1 YRQSSTKRHSDFCGS
16 AKKPINQKKVK
27 MDPIKILKRAWH
39 ILWSYRALWV
49 FGLILALAGAGSS
62 SGNGSNSSSR
72 REANSQ
78 SSQQQPLPEDM
89 REAFKQV
96 TQEMQKAFDEGLTE
110 VGIPKEDLN
119 TLIWIAVIFVVFSMI
134 LGLVVA
140 VARYAAETAVIR
152 MVDEYEN
159 TGSKMTIKQGFRIGW
174 SRTSWRLFL
183 INLLVNLP
191 MILTMLLLIGLG
203 IMVFMSFTQGSK
215 EAGMVSVVISLI
227 ILFLVIFVVAIIS
240 IFLGLLRHFFWR
252 ACALENL
259 GVRESLSRGFQMAR
273 ENWKNVGI
281 MWLVMI
287 GLGIVWAIV
296 SIIAIIVTIPV
307 VLVTVVVGALVAV
320 IPVLL
325 TGGLTS
331 LFLNGWLPWIVGALF
346 ALPLFFTVAFSPW
359 LLLGSWQTVFASTV
373 WTLVYRE
380 LKALPALTSQ
390 GMDANPLPP
399 VS

>member
-1 YRQSSTKRHSDFCGS
+1 
-16 AKKPINQKKVK
+16 

-39 ILWSYRALWV
+39 ILWSYKTLWV

-62 SGNGSNSSSR
+62 SGNGSNSGSR

-78 SSQQQPLPEDM
+78 SSQQTLPQDM
-89 REAFKQV
+89 PQTFKEA
-96 TQEMQKAFDEGLTE
+96 TQEMERLFNDGMSE
-110 VGIPKEDLN
+110 VGLPKEDLN
-119 TLIWIAVIFVVFSMI
+119 TLIWIAVIFIVFSMI
-134 LGLVVA
+134 LGLIVA
-140 VARYAAETAVIR
+140 VARYVAETAVIR

-191 MILTMLLLIGLG
+191 MILTMLLLLGLG
-203 IMVFMSFTQGSK
+203 IMVFMSFTQGGK
-215 EAGMVSVVISLI
+215 EAGMASVVISLV

-281 MWLVMI
+281 MWLVMV

-296 SIIAIIVTIPV
+296 SIIAIIVSIPV
-307 VLVTVVVGALVAV
+307 VLVTVVAGALVAV

-325 TGGLTS
+325 AGGLTS
-331 LFLNGWLPWIVGALF
+331 LFLSGWLPWIVGVVF
-346 ALPLFFTVAFSPW
+346 ALPLFFTIAFSPW
-359 LLLGSWQTVFASTV
+359 LLLGSWQTIFASTV

-390 GMDANPLPP
+390 GENTTPLPP

>member
-1 YRQSSTKRHSDFCGS
+1 
-16 AKKPINQKKVK
+16 

-49 FGLILALAGAGSS
+49 FGLILALAGAGSH
-62 SGNGSNSSSR
+62 GNGSNSSSR
-72 REANSQ
+72 HEANPQ
-78 SSQQQPLPEDM
+78 SSQQQPLPQDM
-89 REAFKQV
+89 REAFKQGS
-96 TQEMQKAFDEGLTE
+96 QEMQRLFNEGLTKA
-110 VGIPKEDLN
+110 GISKEELS
-119 TLIWIAVIFVVFSMI
+119 TLIWIGVIFVVLCLIF
-134 LGLVVA
+134 GLVLA
-140 VARYAAETAVIR
+140 VARYVSETAVIR

-159 TGSKMTIKQGFRIGW
+159 TGTKMTIKQGFRIGW

-191 MILTMLLLIGLG
+191 LILGIVLLLTGVGIAIFRSMSQGFQQPATFTIVALIGV
-203 IMVFMSFTQGSK
+203 M
-215 EAGMVSVVISLI
+215 
-227 ILFLVIFVVAIIS
+227 FLLIFVVAIVS

-273 ENWKNVGI
+273 ENWKNIGI

-296 SIIAIIVTIPV
+296 SIVAIIVTIPV
-307 VLVTVVVGALVAV
+307 VLVTAVAGALVAV

-325 TGGLTS
+325 AGGLTS
-331 LFLNGWLPWIVGALF
+331 LFLHGWLPWIVGTLF
-346 ALPLFFTVAFSPW
+346 VLPLFFTIAFSPW

-390 GMDANPLPP
+390 GVDVTPLPP
-399 VS
+399 TS

>member
-1 YRQSSTKRHSDFCGS
+1 
-16 AKKPINQKKVK
+16 

-49 FGLILALAGAGSS
+49 FGLILAMAGAGSL
-62 SGNGSNSSSR
+62 GNNGSNNSSR
-72 REANSQ
+72 NEANSQ

-89 REAFKQV
+89 GEAFKQV
-96 TQEMQKAFDEGLTE
+96 THEIQKAFYAGLDK
-110 VGIPKEDLN
+110 VGIPKDDAG
-119 TLIWIAVIFVVFSMI
+119 TLIGIVIAFVIFCVI
-134 LGLVVA
+134 LGLIFA
-140 VARYAAETAVIR
+140 VARYVAETAVIR

-159 TGSKMTIKQGFRIGW
+159 TGTKMTIREGFRIGW

-191 MILTMLLLIGLG
+191 LILGMTLLLVGVGMAIFQSMTRGFQTPAMFL
-203 IMVFMSFTQGSK
+203 IVALIAFM
-215 EAGMVSVVISLI
+215 
-227 ILFLVIFVVAIIS
+227 FLVIFVVAIIT

-259 GVRESLSRGFQMAR
+259 TVRESLSRGFQMAR
-273 ENWKNVGI
+273 QNWKNIGI

-287 GLGIVWAIV
+287 GLGIVWAVV
-296 SIIAIIVTIPV
+296 SAIALVLTLPV
-307 VLVTVVVGALVAV
+307 VAVTAVAGALVAV
-320 IPVLL
+320 IPALL
-325 TGGLTS
+325 AGGLTS
-331 LFLNGWLPWIVGALF
+331 LFLNGWLPWIVGVLF
-346 ALPLFFTVAFSPW
+346 VLPLFFTVAFSPW
-359 LLLGSWQTVFASTV
+359 LLLQGWQTVFTSTV

-390 GMDANPLPP
+390 VVDESPLPP

>member
-1 YRQSSTKRHSDFCGS
+1 
-16 AKKPINQKKVK
+16 

-62 SGNGSNSSSR
+62 SRNSSNSSSR
-72 REANSQ
+72 YEANSQ
-78 SSQQQPLPEDM
+78 NSQQQPLPADM

-96 TQEMQKAFDEGLTE
+96 TQEMQKAFDEGLSE

-119 TLIWIAVIFVVFSMI
+119 TLIWIAVVFVLFC
-134 LGLVVA
+134 VVLSIIIA
-140 VARYAAETAVIR
+140 IARYVAETAVIR

-159 TGSKMTIKQGFRIGW
+159 TGSKMTVRQGFRIGW

-191 MILTMLLLIGLG
+191 LILGIVLLLAGVGIAIFRSMSQGFQQPATFSIVAMVG
-203 IMVFMSFTQGSK
+203 IMF
-215 EAGMVSVVISLI
+215 
-227 ILFLVIFVVAIIS
+227 LFIFVVAIIS

-259 GVRESLSRGFQMAR
+259 GVRESLRRGFQMAR

-296 SIIAIIVTIPV
+296 SLLAFVLTLPV
-307 VLVTVVVGALVAV
+307 VVVTGVVGALVAV

-325 TGGLTS
+325 AGGLTS
-331 LFLNGWLPWIVGALF
+331 IFLHGWLPWIVGALF
-346 ALPLFFTVAFSPW
+346 VLPLFFTIAFSPW

-390 GMDANPLPP
+390 GVDATPLPP
-399 VS
+399 AS

>member
-1 YRQSSTKRHSDFCGS
+1 
-16 AKKPINQKKVK
+16 

-62 SGNGSNSSSR
+62 GGNGSNSSSR
-72 REANSQ
+72 YQENSQ
-78 SSQQQPLPEDM
+78 NSQQPLPEDM
-89 REAFKQV
+89 PQTFEEF
-96 TQEMQKAFDEGLTE
+96 TQEMERLFNEGMSE
-110 VGIPKEDLN
+110 VGIPKEDLT

-140 VARYAAETAVIR
+140 VARYVAETAVIR
-152 MVDEYEN
+152 MVDEHEN
-159 TGSKMTIKQGFRIGW
+159 TGTKMTIREGFRIGW

-183 INLLVNLP
+183 INLIVNLP
-191 MILTMLLLIGLG
+191 MILAMLLLLGLG
-203 IMVFMSFTQGSK
+203 ITVLMSFSQGGK
-215 EAGMVSVVISLI
+215 EAGMMSLVISLVV
-227 ILFLVIFVVAIIS
+227 LFLVIFVVALVS

-259 GVRESLSRGFQMAR
+259 GVRESLSRGFKMAR

-296 SIIAIIVTIPV
+296 SIIAFILTIPV
-307 VLVTVVVGALVAV
+307 VLVTAVVGALVAI

-325 TGGLTS
+325 AGGLTS
-331 LFLNGWLPWIVGALF
+331 IFLSGWLPWVIGVLF
-346 ALPLFFTVAFSPW
+346 ALPLFFTIAFSPW

-380 LKALPALTSQ
+380 LKTLPALTSQ
-390 GMDANPLPP
+390 VGDATPLPP

>member
-1 YRQSSTKRHSDFCGS
+1 
-16 AKKPINQKKVK
+16 

-49 FGLILALAGAGSS
+49 FGLILAMAGAGSS
-62 SGNGSNSSSR
+62 GGNGSNSGSR
-72 REANSQ
+72 YEANSQ
-78 SSQQQPLPEDM
+78 SNQQHETLPEDM
-89 REAFKQV
+89 PQTFEEF
-96 TQEMQKAFDEGLTE
+96 TQEMERLFNEGMSE
-110 VGIPKEDLN
+110 VGIPKEDLT

-140 VARYAAETAVIR
+140 VARYVAETAVIR
-152 MVDEYEN
+152 MVDEHEN
-159 TGSKMTIKQGFRIGW
+159 TGTKMTIREGFRIGW

-191 MILTMLLLIGLG
+191 MILAMLLLLGLG
-203 IMVFMSFTQGSK
+203 ITVLMSFSQGGK
-215 EAGMVSVVISLI
+215 EAGMMSLVISLVV
-227 ILFLVIFVVAIIS
+227 LFLVIFVVAIVS

-259 GVRESLSRGFQMAR
+259 GVRESLSRGFKMAR

-296 SIIAIIVTIPV
+296 SIIAFILTIPV
-307 VLVTVVVGALVAV
+307 VLVTAVVGVLVAV

-325 TGGLTS
+325 AGGLTS
-331 LFLNGWLPWIVGALF
+331 IFLNGWLPWIVGVIF
-346 ALPLFFTVAFSPW
+346 ALPLFFTIAFSPW
-359 LLLGSWQTVFASTV
+359 LLLGSWQTVYASTV

-380 LKALPALTSQ
+380 LKALPALTPQ
-390 GMDANPLPP
+390 VGDATPLPP

>member
-1 YRQSSTKRHSDFCGS
+1 MNST
-16 AKKPINQKKVK
+16 A
-27 MDPIKILKRAWH
+27 
-39 ILWSYRALWV
+39 
-49 FGLILALAGAGSS
+49 
-62 SGNGSNSSSR
+62 
-72 REANSQ
+72 
-78 SSQQQPLPEDM
+78 
-89 REAFKQV
+89 
-96 TQEMQKAFDEGLTE
+96 
-110 VGIPKEDLN
+110 
-119 TLIWIAVIFVVFSMI
+119 
-134 LGLVVA
+134 
-140 VARYAAETAVIR
+140 
-152 MVDEYEN
+152 
-159 TGSKMTIKQGFRIGW
+159 IGW

-191 MILTMLLLIGLG
+191 MILAMLLLLALG
-203 IMVFMSFTQGSK
+203 ITVFLTLSQGG
-215 EAGMVSVVISLI
+215 EQPAMFVIVGSVA
-227 ILFLVIFVVAIIS
+227 ILFLVFFVVAILS

-307 VLVTVVVGALVAV
+307 VAVTAVAGARVAG
-320 IPVLL
+320 IPALL

-331 LFLNGWLPWIVGALF
+331 IFLNGWLPWIVGVLF
-346 ALPLFFTVAFSPW
+346 ALPFFFTIAFSPW

-380 LKALPALTSQ
+380 LKALPALT
-390 GMDANPLPP
+390 DANRPSET
-399 VS
+399 VTD

>member
-1 YRQSSTKRHSDFCGS
+1 
-16 AKKPINQKKVK
+16 

-39 ILWSYRALWV
+39 ILWSYKALWV

-72 REANSQ
+72 YEANSQ
-78 SSQQQPLPEDM
+78 SGQQQPLPEDM
-89 REAFKQV
+89 GEAFKQA
-96 TQEMQKAFDEGLTE
+96 TQEIQKAFNEGLDE
-110 VGIPKEDLN
+110 VGIPRGDLN
-119 TLIWIAVIFVVFSMI
+119 TLIGIAVAFVIFCVV
-134 LGLVVA
+134 LGLIIA
-140 VARYAAETAVIR
+140 VARYVAETAIIR

-191 MILTMLLLIGLG
+191 LILGMILLL
-203 IMVFMSFTQGSK
+203 
-215 EAGMVSVVISLI
+215 AGVGMAIFQSMTKGFQTPATFVILA
-227 ILFLVIFVVAIIS
+227 LVGVMFLVIFVVAIIT

-296 SIIAIIVTIPV
+296 SIVAIIVTIPV
-307 VLVTVVVGALVAV
+307 VVVTAVAGALVAV

-325 TGGLTS
+325 AGGLTS
-331 LFLNGWLPWIVGALF
+331 LFLNGWLPWIVGVIF

-359 LLLGSWQTVFASTV
+359 LLLGSWQTVFTSTV

-390 GMDANPLPP
+390 GGDATPLPP

>member
-1 YRQSSTKRHSDFCGS
+1 
-16 AKKPINQKKVK
+16 

-49 FGLILALAGAGSS
+49 FGLILALAGAGSH
-62 SGNGSNSSSR
+62 GNGSNNS
-72 REANSQ
+72 SQ
-78 SSQQQPLPEDM
+78 SSNDSQSSQQPLPEDFSQFLK
-89 REAFKQV
+89 EAP
-96 TQEMQKAFDEGLTE
+96 QEMQKAFDEGLSE
-110 VGIPKEDLN
+110 VGIPKEDLP

-140 VARYAAETAVIR
+140 VARYVAETAVIR

-191 MILTMLLLIGLG
+191 MILTMLLLLGLG

-227 ILFLVIFVVAIIS
+227 ILFLVIFVVAIVS

-307 VLVTVVVGALVAV
+307 VLVTAVAGALVAV

-325 TGGLTS
+325 AGGLTS
-331 LFLNGWLPWIVGALF
+331 IFLNGWLPWIVGALF
-346 ALPLFFTVAFSPW
+346 ALPLFFTIAFSPW

-380 LKALPALTSQ
+380 LNALPALTSQ
-390 GMDANPLPP
+390 GVDVTPLPP

>member
-1 YRQSSTKRHSDFCGS
+1 
-16 AKKPINQKKVK
+16 

-62 SGNGSNSSSR
+62 GGNGSNSSSR
-72 REANSQ
+72 YESNPQ
-78 SSQQQPLPEDM
+78 SNQQHETLPEDM
-89 REAFKQV
+89 PQTFEEF
-96 TQEMQKAFDEGLTE
+96 TQEMERLFNEGMSE
-110 VGIPKEDLN
+110 VGIPKEDLT

-140 VARYAAETAVIR
+140 VARYVAETAVIR
-152 MVDEYEN
+152 MVDEHEN
-159 TGSKMTIKQGFRIGW
+159 TGTKMTIREGFRIGW

-191 MILTMLLLIGLG
+191 MILAMLLLLGLG
-203 IMVFMSFTQGSK
+203 ITVLMSFSQGGK
-215 EAGMVSVVISLI
+215 EAGMMSLVISLVV
-227 ILFLVIFVVAIIS
+227 LFLVIFVVALVS

-259 GVRESLSRGFQMAR
+259 GVRESLRRGFQMAR

-281 MWLVMI
+281 MWLVMV
-287 GLGIVWAIV
+287 GLGIAWAFVSIVAAIV
-296 SIIAIIVTIPV
+296 TLPV
-307 VLVTVVVGALVAV
+307 VALTSVVAVLVAG
-320 IPVLL
+320 IPALL
-325 TGGLTS
+325 VGGLTS
-331 LFLNGWLPWIVGALF
+331 LFLNGWMSWVIGAVF
-346 ALPLFFTVAFSPW
+346 ALPLFFTLAFSPW
-359 LLLGSWQTVFASTV
+359 LLLGSWQTVYASTV

-390 GMDANPLPP
+390 SVDETPLPP

>member
-1 YRQSSTKRHSDFCGS
+1 
-16 AKKPINQKKVK
+16 

-78 SSQQQPLPEDM
+78 SSQQTLPEDM
-89 REAFKQV
+89 PQTFKEA
-96 TQEMQKAFDEGLTE
+96 TQEMERLFNEGMSE
-110 VGIPKEDLN
+110 VGLPKEDLN

-134 LGLVVA
+134 LGLIVA
-140 VARYAAETAVIR
+140 VARYVAETAVIR

-159 TGSKMTIKQGFRIGW
+159 TGSKMTIREGFRIGW

-191 MILTMLLLIGLG
+191 MILAMLLLLGLG
-203 IMVFMSFTQGSK
+203 ITVFMSFTQGSK
-215 EAGMVSVVISLI
+215 EAGMLSIVVSGV
-227 ILFLVIFVVAIIS
+227 ILFLVIFVVAIVS

-273 ENWKNVGI
+273 ENWKNIGI

-287 GLGIVWAIV
+287 GLAIVWAIV

-307 VLVTVVVGALVAV
+307 VLVTAVAGALVAV

-325 TGGLTS
+325 AGGLTS
-331 LFLNGWLPWIVGALF
+331 IFLSGWLPWIVGALF
-346 ALPLFFTVAFSPW
+346 ALPLFFTIAFSPW

-390 GMDANPLPP
+390 GVDATPLPP

>member
-1 YRQSSTKRHSDFCGS
+1 
-16 AKKPINQKKVK
+16 

-49 FGLILALAGAGSS
+49 FGLILAMAGAGSS
-62 SGNGSNSSSR
+62 GGNGSNSSSR
-72 REANSQ
+72 YEANSQ
-78 SSQQQPLPEDM
+78 SNQQESLPEDM
-89 REAFKQV
+89 PQTFEEF
-96 TQEMQKAFDEGLTE
+96 TQEMERLFNEGMSE
-110 VGIPKEDLN
+110 VGLPKEDL
-119 TLIWIAVIFVVFSMI
+119 TALIWIAVIFVVFSMI

-140 VARYAAETAVIR
+140 VARYVAETAVIR
-152 MVDEYEN
+152 MVDEHEN
-159 TGSKMTIKQGFRIGW
+159 TGTKMTIREGFRIGW

-191 MILTMLLLIGLG
+191 MILAMLLLLGLG
-203 IMVFMSFTQGSK
+203 ITVFMSFTQGSK
-215 EAGMVSVVISLI
+215 EAGMLSIVVSGV
-227 ILFLVIFVVAIIS
+227 ILFLVIFVVAIVS

-273 ENWKNVGI
+273 ENWKNIGI

-296 SIIAIIVTIPV
+296 SVIAFVLTLPV
-307 VLVTVVVGALVAV
+307 VLVTAVAGALVAV

-325 TGGLTS
+325 AGGLSS
-331 LFLNGWLPWIVGALF
+331 LFLSGWLPWIVGVLF

-390 GMDANPLPP
+390 GVDVTPLPP

>member
-1 YRQSSTKRHSDFCGS
+1 
-16 AKKPINQKKVK
+16 

-39 ILWSYRALWV
+39 ILWNYRALWV

-62 SGNGSNSSSR
+62 SGNGSNSGSR
-72 REANSQ
+72 NEANPQ
-78 SSQQQPLPEDM
+78 NSQQQPLPEDM

-96 TQEMQKAFDEGLTE
+96 TQEMQKAFDEGLSE

-119 TLIWIAVIFVVFSMI
+119 TLVWIAVIFVLFSMI
-134 LGLVVA
+134 LGLIA
-140 VARYAAETAVIR
+140 AIARYVAETAVIR

-159 TGSKMTIKQGFRIGW
+159 TGARMTVRQGLRIGW
-174 SRTSWRLFL
+174 SLTSWRLFL

-191 MILTMLLLIGLG
+191 LILGIVLLLTGVG
-203 IMVFMSFTQGSK
+203 IAIFRSMSQGFQQPAPFAIAALVGS
-215 EAGMVSVVISLI
+215 M
-227 ILFLVIFVVAIIS
+227 FLLIFVVAIIS
-240 IFLGLLRHFFWR
+240 IFLRLLRHFFWR

-287 GLGIVWAIV
+287 GLGIVWAVV
-296 SIIAIIVTIPV
+296 SIIAIVLAIPV
-307 VLVTVVVGALVAV
+307 VLVTAVIGVLVAV
-320 IPVLL
+320 IPILL
-325 TGGLTS
+325 AGGLTS
-331 LFLNGWLPWIVGALF
+331 IFLNGWLPWVVGVVF
-346 ALPLFFTVAFSPW
+346 ALPLFFTIAFSPW
-359 LLLGSWQTVFASTV
+359 LLLGSWQTVFTSTV

-390 GMDANPLPP
+390 GEHVTPLPS